1 MYMHTFN
8 LPYFKDS
15 SVWFDCLRFDDA
27 LMFLDSC
34 FSEKKNNQI
43 NRYDIICSN
52 PFIKLRDLVTKTSI
66 QKEGVD
72 FLSDESFMSIVDI
85 MSEDFKKTF
94 TTDSEFPFE
103 GGFIGYLAYEFNH
116 SFDKFLS
123 VPVASANAYKT
134 VILIDHYEEQ
144 AYLISHEDKIFA
156 ENYYQKLLHDLNQP
170 KKAQA
175 KFNIEGNLEPQEDF
189 KEYCKKFNK
198 IQDYIVNGDVY
209 QVNLAAKF
217 SVNYSGDPWI
227 FYKQFRKINQ
237 SSYMAYVSFEDFS
250 IISGSP
256 EQFISI
262 KDKIIVSR
270 PIKGTMPR
278 GKDEKSDEAL
288 KVKLA
293 SSEKDKAENL
303 MIVDL
308 IRNDLGKNC
317 EIGSVQV
324 KDLFALESYPNV
336 NHLVSSIEGKLKSNI
351 SAWMA
356 YCDAFPGGSIT
367 GAPKQRSMEIINELE
382 EFAREVYCG
391 SIFYLSFSGLMNS
404 NIAIRTLV
412 AKNGNLNYFSG
423 GGITGGS
430 SAQSEFQEIQDKAAN
445 IENVITF
452 FRRPNDGGRDN

>member
-1 MYMHTFN
+1 MHTFN

-15 SVWFDCLRFDDA
+15 FVWFDCLRFDDTP
-27 LMFLDSC
+27 MFLDSC
-34 FSEKKNNQI
+34 FSDKKNNQI

-52 PFIKLRDLVTKTSI
+52 PFIKLTDLGTKTSI
-66 QKEGVD
+66 QKDGVD
-72 FLSDESFMSIVDI
+72 FLSDESFISIVDI
-85 MSEDFKKTF
+85 MSEDFKKNFKT
-94 TTDSEFPFE
+94 EGELPFE

-116 SFDKFLS
+116 SSDKFLS
-123 VPVASANAYKT
+123 IPIARANAYKT
-134 VILIDHYEEQ
+134 VIIIDHHEEQ
-144 AYLISHEDKIFA
+144 AYLVSHEDKVFA
-156 ENYYQKLLHDLNQP
+156 ENYHQKLLDQLNHP
-170 KKAQA
+170 KKEQA
-175 KFNIEGNLEPQEDF
+175 KFNIEGNLEPQKDF
-189 KEYCKKFNK
+189 EAYCKKFNK

-209 QVNLAAKF
+209 QVNLATNFTVK
-217 SVNYSGDPWI
+217 YSGDPWV

-237 SSYMAYVSFEDFS
+237 SSYMAYINFEDFS

-262 KDKIIVSR
+262 KDNIIVSR

-278 GKDEKSDEAL
+278 GKDETSDEKLRL
-288 KVKLA
+288 KLM
-293 SSEKDKAENL
+293 SSEKDRAENL

-317 EIGSVQV
+317 ETGSVQV

-336 NHLVSSIEGKLKSNI
+336 HHLVSTIEGKLLSNI
-351 SAWMA
+351 SAWIA

-367 GAPKQRSMEIINELE
+367 GAPKQRSMEIISELE

-391 SIFYLSFSGLMNS
+391 SIFYLSFSGSMNS

-412 AKNGNLNYFSG
+412 AKNGVLNYFSG
-423 GGITGGS
+423 GGITRGS

-445 IENVITF
+445 IENVITY
-452 FRRPNDGGRDN
+452 FRRDNDGRENNQ